1 MPKKIIIF
9 SGKQFCGKDT
19 LAQIMLEQM
28 PEFKRFAMGDAIK
41 QTYSEQSGISLEE
54 IEANKAFHRPA
65 LIELGNWGRQQ
76 DPDFW
81 LKKIVEQDGN
91 IFVTDVRMKHEY
103 EIFKSAGAISIRIET
118 PREIRASRG
127 QLVNENDITE
137 TELDDVQDWDYIVHN
152 DKGLDELKIIATNL
166 VKELKNEFKT

>member
-1 MPKKIIIF
+1 MARKIVIF

-19 LAQIMLEQM
+19 LAQIMLEKM
-28 PEFKRFAMGDAIK
+28 PEFKRFAMGDVIK
-41 QTYSEQSGISLEE
+41 KTYSEQSGISIEE

-81 LKKIVEQDGN
+81 LKKIIEQDGN

-103 EIFKSAGAISIRIET
+103 EVFKSAGAISIRIEV
-118 PREIRASRG
+118 PREIRSSRG

-137 TELDDVQDWDYIVHN
+137 TDLDEVQDWDYIVHN
-152 DKGLDELKIIATNL
+152 DKGLDELKQIANTL
-166 VKELKNEFKT
+166 IKELGNEIF

>member
-1 MPKKIIIF
+1 MARKIVIF

-28 PEFKRFAMGDAIK
+28 PEFKRFAMGDVIK
-41 QTYSEQSGISLEE
+41 KTYSEQSGISVEE
-54 IEANKAFHRPA
+54 IESNKAFHRPA

-76 DPDFW
+76 DPDYW
-81 LKKIVEQDGN
+81 LKKIIEQDGN

-103 EIFKSAGAISIRIET
+103 EVFKSAGAISIRIEA
-118 PREIRASRG
+118 PREIRATRG

-137 TELDDVQDWDYIVHN
+137 TDLDEITEWDYIVHN
-152 DKGLDELKIIATNL
+152 DKELENLKQIANML
-166 VKELKNEFKT
+166 IKELRNEI